1 MAEAPAYIQT
11 TITSTRI
18 RFARNLSMYPFP
30 ERMNKK
36 QAREIIFL
44 VKQALTGVDYFI
56 QKDID
61 LLSKEEATLFQEH
74 HLISPALLKHK
85 DIASVFFTEDK
96 SISIMVNEEDHLRE
110 QYIYNGFDLY
120 KAYEQIGGIDEVLSS
135 TLDFAY
141 NEKLGYLTA
150 CPSNLGTGMRAS
162 VMMFLPGLAT
172 SGELKNY
179 LPTLKA
185 GGLTVRGVFGE
196 GSKAEGYSFQISN
209 ERTLG
214 IAERE
219 IIEQVMRTIMTL
231 CDLEIRAR
239 EKLLKENKLA
249 YKDKCLRSY
258 GLLSNCA
265 MLTLNEL
272 TEGIVNLKLGIAL
285 GFFKPRKMQEF
296 NDFLADMRP
305 ASFRLDTGL
314 TLATEEEC
322 NIARADIMRR
332 MLPELL
338 IKTDLF

>member
-185 GGLTVRGVFGE
+185 GGLMKT
-196 GSKAEGYSFQISN
+196 
-209 ERTLG
+209 
-214 IAERE
+214 
-219 IIEQVMRTIMTL
+219 
-231 CDLEIRAR
+231 
-239 EKLLKENKLA
+239 
-249 YKDKCLRSY
+249 
-258 GLLSNCA
+258 GLLHAKAPQSYHFIC
-265 MLTLNEL
+265 
-272 TEGIVNLKLGIAL
+272 
-285 GFFKPRKMQEF
+285 
-296 NDFLADMRP
+296 
-305 ASFRLDTGL
+305 
-314 TLATEEEC
+314 
-322 NIARADIMRR
+322 
-332 MLPELL
+332 
-338 IKTDLF
+338 